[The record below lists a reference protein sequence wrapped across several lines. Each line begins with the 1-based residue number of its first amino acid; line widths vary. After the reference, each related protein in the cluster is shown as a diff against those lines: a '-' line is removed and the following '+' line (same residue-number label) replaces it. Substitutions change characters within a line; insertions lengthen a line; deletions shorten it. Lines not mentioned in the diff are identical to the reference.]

1 VISRLRNV
9 VVAVALLAVV
19 ATLREPL
26 LRSAGRA
33 LVVNEEL
40 ASSDVVVVPEW
51 SHAAGALEAADL
63 VHNGLASR
71 VVVLLDAPDAAETE
85 LVRRGLQ
92 SPTQASWLVSLLN
105 QLNVQQVESIT
116 DSGNGTE
123 AESRALPEFCERHQ
137 WRSIIVV
144 SLPDHARRL
153 RRLLRRSMRGRPIRV
168 IVRASRYSSFDPDS
182 WWRTRS
188 GIRTQLQESEKLLL
202 DLALHPFS

>member
-1 VISRLRNV
+1 MKPGVRKI
-9 VVAVALLAVV
+9 AVAIALLVAVV
-19 ATLREPL
+19 AFREAL

-33 LVVNEEL
+33 LVVDEEP
-40 ASSDVVVVPEW
+40 APSDVIVVPEW

-63 VHNGLASR
+63 VHRGLANR

-92 SPTQASWLVSLLN
+92 SPNQASWLVDLLH
-105 QLNVQQVESIT
+105 QLNVERVESIT

-123 AESRALPEFCERHQ
+123 AESLALPEWCERHK

-144 SLPDHARRL
+144 SLPDHSRRL
-153 RRLLRRSMRGRPIRV
+153 RRLLRRAMRGRPIRV
-168 IVRASRYSSFDPDS
+168 IVRGTPYSSFHPDS
-182 WWRTRS
+182 WWRTRD
-188 GIRTQLQESEKLLL
+188 GVRTQLQESEKLLL